1 MADELEGRIDA
12 LYALPLDRFT
22 PERDAL
28 AKELQGTGDGE
39 AAKRVKGLRKPVV
52 SAWGLNALARED
64 PEGIGELLELGT
76 RLRDAQR
83 RALSGGDVEPLREA
97 TDERRRLVGRLARKA
112 SAILERAG
120 TSAGSH
126 EDDLSST
133 LDAAAVDEESGE
145 LLRSGRLTKPL
156 QPPVSF
162 GEPGLRVLEG
172 GRGAK
177 PAAASAGRNRED
189 GHRTTTPSA
198 SRRRSDCGESWPR
211 PSAGSVPRPLPP
223 IERGGGT
230 RRSRRVAASPASPFA
245 QPRASGA
252 EPRWSGGA
260 LRLGS
265 PSWSPDR
272 REPSHFGPHRAPLA
286 G

>member
-12 LYALPLDRFT
+12 MYALPLDRFT

-28 AKELQGTGDGE
+28 AKELQTAGDPE

-52 SAWGLNALARED
+52 AAWALNALARED
-64 PEGIGELLELGT
+64 PDGIRELLELGT

-97 TDERRRLVGRLARKA
+97 TDQRRRLVGRLARKA

-172 GRGAK
+172 GRGARR
-177 PAAASAGRNRED
+177 AASSAGRAHADAADGDREREQEVRRLRRELTD
-189 GHRTTTPSA
+189 AERRERYATEA
-198 SRRRSDCGESWPR
+198 ADRARKQYEELEARRSDARE
-211 PSAGSVPRPLPP
+211 
-223 IERGGGT
+223 
-230 RRSRRVAASPASPFA
+230 
-245 QPRASGA
+245 
-252 EPRWSGGA
+252 A
-260 LRLGS
+260 LRAAESERRGS
-265 PSWSPDR
+265 ELER
-272 REPSHFGPHRAPLA
+272 RRLA
-286 G
+286 ARLAKLES

>member
-1 MADELEGRIDA
+1 VADELEGRIDA

-22 PERDAL
+22 PERDTL
-28 AKELQGTGDGE
+28 AKELQDSGDPD
-39 AAKRVKGLRKPVV
+39 AAKRVKAMRKPVV
-52 SAWGLNALARED
+52 AAWTLNALARED
-64 PEGIGELLELGT
+64 PDGIRELLELGT

-83 RALSGGDVEPLREA
+83 RALSGGDVESLREA
-97 TDERRRLVGRLARKA
+97 TNERRRLVGRLTRKA

-177 PAAASAGRNRED
+177 AAATSAGHDRTDDRDRE
-189 GHRTTTPSA
+189 REQEVARLRRELIEAERRERSA
-198 SRRRSDCGESWPR
+198 AAAAERARRRYEELEAKRNEFREALRAAESEHR
-211 PSAGSVPRPLPP
+211 
-223 IERGGGT
+223 
-230 RRSRRVAASPASPFA
+230 
-245 QPRASGA
+245 GA
-252 EPRWSGGA
+252 ELERR
-260 LRLGS
+260 RLAA
-265 PSWSPDR
+265 R
-272 REPSHFGPHRAPLA
+272 LAKLEP
-286 G
+286 

>member
-1 MADELEGRIDA
+1 VADGLEGMIDA

-22 PERDAL
+22 PGRDAL
-28 AKELQGTGDGE
+28 SKELQAAGDGE

-52 SAWGLNALARED
+52 AAWGLNALARED
-64 PEGIGELLELGT
+64 PEGIRELLELGT

-97 TDERRRLVGRLARKA
+97 TEERRRLVGRLARKA
-112 SAILERAG
+112 AAILERAG

-177 PAAASAGRNRED
+177 PAAASAGRNREAASEHD
-189 GHRTTTPSA
+189 REREQEARGLRRELAEAERRERSA
-198 SRRRSDCGESWPR
+198 AAAADRARRRHEEIEARRNKSREALRAAES
-211 PSAGSVPRPLPP
+211 
-223 IERGGGT
+223 ER
-230 RRSRRVAASPASPFA
+230 R
-245 QPRASGA
+245 GA
-252 EPRWSGGA
+252 ELERR
-260 LRLGS
+260 RLAA
-265 PSWSPDR
+265 R
-272 REPSHFGPHRAPLA
+272 LA
-286 G
+286 KLES

>member
-1 MADELEGRIDA
+1 VADELEERIDA

-28 AKELQGTGDGE
+28 AKELQAAGDPE
-39 AAKRVKGLRKPVV
+39 AAKRVKALRKPVV
-52 SAWGLNALARED
+52 AAWTLNALARED
-64 PEGIGELLELGT
+64 PEGIRELLELGT

-83 RALSGGDVEPLREA
+83 RALSGGDVDSLREA

-177 PAAASAGRNRED
+177 PAAASAGEDRTDDRDRGREQEVA
-189 GHRTTTPSA
+189 RVRRELAEAERRERSA
-198 SRRRSDCGESWPR
+198 AAAADRARRRYEELEAKRTELREVLRAAESER
-211 PSAGSVPRPLPP
+211 RGSEL
-223 IERGGGT
+223 ER
-230 RRSRRVAASPASPFA
+230 RRLAARLAKL
-245 QPRASGA
+245 
-252 EPRWSGGA
+252 EP
-260 LRLGS
+260 
-265 PSWSPDR
+265 
-272 REPSHFGPHRAPLA
+272 
-286 G
+286 

>member
-28 AKELQGTGDGE
+28 AKELQAAGE
-39 AAKRVKGLRKPVV
+39 GESAKRVKGLRKPVV

-64 PEGIGELLELGT
+64 PEGVRELLALGT
-76 RLRDAQR
+76 RLRDGQR
-83 RALSGGDVEPLREA
+83 RALSGGDVEPLRQA

-112 SAILERAG
+112 AGLLERAG
-120 TSAGSH
+120 TSPGSH
-126 EDDLSST
+126 EDDLSTT
-133 LDAAAVDEESGE
+133 LDAAAIDEESGQ

-177 PAAASAGRNRED
+177 PPAARAGRERDDTSDRDREREREKTQLRRELAEAERRERAAAGAADR
-189 GHRTTTPSA
+189 A
-198 SRRRSDCGESWPR
+198 RRRYEELEAKRSESR
-211 PSAGSVPRPLPP
+211 ENLRAAES
-223 IERGGGT
+223 ER
-230 RRSRRVAASPASPFA
+230 R
-245 QPRASGA
+245 GA
-252 EPRWSGGA
+252 EM
-260 LRLGS
+260 
-265 PSWSPDR
+265 DR
-272 REPSHFGPHRAPLA
+272 RRLAARLAKLEP
-286 G
+286 

>member
-28 AKELQGTGDGE
+28 TKALQAAGDPE
-39 AAKRVKGLRKPVV
+39 AAKRVKALRKPVV
-52 SAWGLNALARED
+52 SAWTLNALARED
-64 PEGIGELLELGT
+64 PEGIRELIELGT

-83 RALSGGDVEPLREA
+83 RALSGGDVESLREA
-97 TDERRRLVGRLARKA
+97 TDERRRLVGRLTRTA

-126 EDDLSST
+126 EGDLSST
-133 LDAAAVDEESGE
+133 LDAAAVDEESGQ

-177 PAAASAGRNRED
+177 PAGASTGQDRSDERDREREKEVTRLRRELAEAERRERSAAAAADR
-189 GHRTTTPSA
+189 A
-198 SRRRSDCGESWPR
+198 RRRYEELE
-211 PSAGSVPRPLPP
+211 A
-223 IERGGGT
+223 
-230 RRSRRVAASPASPFA
+230 
-245 QPRASGA
+245 
-252 EPRWSGGA
+252 
-260 LRLGS
+260 
-265 PSWSPDR
+265 
-272 REPSHFGPHRAPLA
+272 
-286 G
+286 

>member
-12 LYALPLDRFT
+12 LYTLPLDRFT

-28 AKELQGTGDGE
+28 AKELQAAGDGE

-52 SAWGLNALARED
+52 AAWALNALAREN
-64 PEGIGELLELGT
+64 PEGIRELLELGT

-97 TDERRRLVGRLARKA
+97 TEGRRRLVGRLAREA
-112 SAILERAG
+112 AAILERTG

-126 EDDLSST
+126 GDDLSST

-145 LLRSGRLTKPL
+145 LLRSGRVTKPL
-156 QPPVSF
+156 HPPVSF

-189 GHRTTTPSA
+189 VSERDVERDQEAKHLRRQLAEAERRERSA
-198 SRRRSDCGESWPR
+198 AAAADRARRRYEE
-211 PSAGSVPRPLPP
+211 
-223 IERGGGT
+223 IEA
-230 RRSRRVAASPASPFA
+230 RRSESREALRAAESERR
-245 QPRASGA
+245 GA
-252 EPRWSGGA
+252 ELERRRLA
-260 LRLGS
+260 ARLAKLGS
-265 PSWSPDR
+265 
-272 REPSHFGPHRAPLA
+272 
-286 G
+286 

>member
-1 MADELEGRIDA
+1 MADQLEGRIDA

-28 AKELQGTGDGE
+28 ARELQGADAE

-52 SAWGLNALARED
+52 AAWGLNALARED
-64 PEGIGELLELGT
+64 PEGIRELLELGT

-97 TDERRRLVGRLARKA
+97 TEERRRLVGRLARKA
-112 SAILERAG
+112 SAILERVG
-120 TSAGSH
+120 TSAGAH

-145 LLRSGRLTKPL
+145 LLRSGRVTKPL

-177 PAAASAGRNRED
+177 PVAASAGRLEDVSERDLEREQEAK
-189 GHRTTTPSA
+189 RLRRELAEAERRERSA
-198 SRRRSDCGESWPR
+198 AAAADRARRRHEE
-211 PSAGSVPRPLPP
+211 
-223 IERGGGT
+223 IEA
-230 RRSRRVAASPASPFA
+230 RRSESRESLRAAESERR
-245 QPRASGA
+245 GA
-252 EPRWSGGA
+252 EMERR
-260 LRLGS
+260 RLAA
-265 PSWSPDR
+265 R
-272 REPSHFGPHRAPLA
+272 LA
-286 G
+286 KLES